1 MPEPQKTFLRYHLRA
16 ETLCLGE
23 RIRGGVFRPCSPVF
37 RYTTLTGSLTSAF
50 SASSPVHAVAR
61 FLPGNSNSNR
71 LETLTFAPHDR
82 SRFISV
88 IPLQIEY
95 FANVDAELFI
105 LKTDESAR
113 YPRKL
118 QFSMGAMRSK
128 GFGRCE
134 IEFEKEVICRDPILG
149 RLCVRL
155 PDTQDVRTV
164 FGVRNVLTARYGYL
178 FSSANASPGVYV
190 KSLFD
195 GSTIVAY
202 PIILDP
208 TEKFV

>member
-1 MPEPQKTFLRYHLRA
+1 MPEPQTFLRYHLRA

-23 RIRGGVFRPCSPVF
+23 RIRGGLFRPCSPVF

-61 FLPGNSNSNR
+61 FLPRGRDSNQ

-82 SRFISV
+82 GRFIST

-95 FANVDAELFI
+95 FANVEAELFI
-105 LKTDESAR
+105 AKTADHER
-113 YPRKL
+113 YPRTL
-118 QFSMGAMRSK
+118 AFSMGAMRSK

-134 IEFEKEVICRDPILG
+134 MEFDQEVTCRNPRRG
-149 RLCVRL
+149 RLGVRL
-155 PDTQDVRTV
+155 PDTPEVRNV
-164 FGVRNVLTARYGYL
+164 FGVRNVLTPRYGYL
-178 FSSANASPGVYV
+178 FSPVNASAGTYV
-190 KSLFD
+190 KSLFE

-202 PIILDP
+202 PIILEP
-208 TEKFV
+208 TDESA

>member
-1 MPEPQKTFLRYHLRA
+1 MPEPQTFLRYHLRA

-23 RIRGGVFRPCSPVF
+23 RIRGGVFRSCSPVF
-37 RYTTLTGSLTSAF
+37 RYTSLSGALTNALGTA
-50 SASSPVHAVAR
+50 SPVHAVAR
-61 FLPGNSNSNR
+61 FLPGNSGFNR
-71 LETLTFAPHDR
+71 FETLTFAPHDR

-95 FANVDAELFI
+95 FANVNAELFI
-105 LKTDESAR
+105 AKMNDSVR
-113 YPRKL
+113 YPPML

-134 IEFEKEVICRDPILG
+134 IEFEKEVTCGNPSRG

-155 PDTQDVRTV
+155 PDTQDVKTV

-178 FSSANASPGVYV
+178 FSSTNASPGVYV

-202 PIILDP
+202 PIILDSKG
-208 TEKFV
+208 ESE